1 LQEWTRRSWKI
12 GLALIKLKKDVSA
25 IFVEKAYTGPG
36 CHDLVTFGTDVLQL
50 PLVKDQS
57 NINSDETNFSCLDTL
72 AKHTATAKNHYNELA
87 KKFRERAL
95 EDCVIAQLSP
105 LNKQNQGDFEKH
117 DYYNETNTID
127 QILSHSFAVLGGK
140 VDTGSHCDTVTHPL
154 KPKPTTVG
162 AAYTDGTREYSD
174 ACGVIIPNTKDP
186 EAMKAFFLR
195 PPSERKKVGDKMLH
209 VMNQRKEK
217 KEEIQRAVD
226 RESKKRKL
234 PDQAM
239 PGRKA
244 KKNDEYTKENKIF
257 FTALEHGQP
266 LPLFRGKYAGP
277 NFTRA
282 EMKSIGFQC
291 YHEIK
296 GGTVYIIPRHAWH
309 SVFNS
314 KANCFSYAWDCMY
327 KMFASEQTSNSE

>member
-1 LQEWTRRSWKI
+1 VDARELDGDHAPSSLANVGRSQGENDIHTLAIILSCHSLISFLRRV
-12 GLALIKLKKDVSA
+12 D
-25 IFVEKAYTGPG
+25 E
-36 CHDLVTFGTDVLQL
+36 
-50 PLVKDQS
+50 
-57 NINSDETNFSCLDTL
+57 DETAPIK
-72 AKHTATAKNHYNELA
+72 AKL
-87 KKFRERAL
+87 
-95 EDCVIAQLSP
+95 
-105 LNKQNQGDFEKH
+105 
-117 DYYNETNTID
+117 
-127 QILSHSFAVLGGK
+127 GK
-140 VDTGSHCDTVTHPL
+140 V
-154 KPKPTTVG
+154 
-162 AAYTDGTREYSD
+162 
-174 ACGVIIPNTKDP
+174 
-186 EAMKAFFLR
+186 
-195 PPSERKKVGDKMLH
+195 SERKKVGDKMLH